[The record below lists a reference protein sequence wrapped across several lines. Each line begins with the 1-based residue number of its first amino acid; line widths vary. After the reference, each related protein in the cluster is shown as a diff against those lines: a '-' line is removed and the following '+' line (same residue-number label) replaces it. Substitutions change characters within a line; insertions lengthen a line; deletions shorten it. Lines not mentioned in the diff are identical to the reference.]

1 MLAVQPGSWAVP
13 AGTITQLVTSVP
25 STIALTVTN
34 PQDGIGAAAA
44 EPEENYRVRVLR
56 AGLAASQGMARF
68 LKTLLTNVQGVQA
81 RLVSVRQV
89 GASWEIIC
97 GGGDPYEVG
106 YAIYTALFDIA
117 DLTGSVLAVSNI
129 TQANP
134 GVVTTAI
141 NHGYTTGQAIEI
153 NDIVGMVQ
161 LNGDL
166 WSPRS
171 STPRTSASV

>member
-1 MLAVQPGSWAVP
+1 MLIDQARVDLVNSLTPYAANPWLLNQLGQVYGVPRSAATTTSAFVQFSGPPGFVVAQGFVVSDGAHQYTVTDGGIIRSDGTSPVLAVLAVQPGSWAVP

-89 GASWEIIC
+89 GAS
-97 GGGDPYEVG
+97 
-106 YAIYTALFDIA
+106 
-117 DLTGSVLAVSNI
+117 
-129 TQANP
+129 
-134 GVVTTAI
+134 
-141 NHGYTTGQAIEI
+141 
-153 NDIVGMVQ
+153 
-161 LNGDL
+161 
-166 WSPRS
+166 
-171 STPRTSASV
+171 